1 MDADEACALR
11 FDCDLLADPASRFAA
26 IGLGSGLQGAA
37 RSSAATCGVEDM
49 KDTATAAVLRKP
61 GFLGSIAH
69 RVRIW
74 WVAASVGF
82 FWITFNYVYLPQ
94 SLNFAANEWAQSIG
108 IDLHTEG
115 WSVNW
120 IEQKISASG
129 LTIRVPGEIEP
140 IVEVPELAL
149 EFSLLRL
156 MDGWRGAIY
165 QLSLHRPVFR
175 LYKPLGGEWNLFGVL
190 DSRRIAALIGDGQP
204 PDASVGGAQMVPV
217 GNPVSFSAHSL
228 VQAVV
233 RLDWVLIDGLT
244 VHWREEM
251 PGDSDGTTTLTRF
264 ADIRLQDGQLRARDV
279 HWPVTDAGRIQSFE
293 FEANVGAGRVRVSSA
308 GNLTSWRPPT
318 PGEPEWRLQPLVW
331 DPTLRG
337 RLTLQQFSAETVSRL
352 MPSPELI
359 AASGV
364 MNGSVDFEVFDR
376 SFLRVRAPDLQ
387 LEGVEYVQLDTQQRY
402 AAGTTAN
409 SSFEGN
415 LRDARFRPAAL
426 YAATVTESS
435 LQDQPDDVRVSAVQQ
450 TMQLEEG
457 VSERSRNELQQQRPP
472 AVRALVS
479 GLAGE
484 VVANQLADELGTQGA
499 RAAGAVA
506 EGLIDAAPANGEE
519 GGTEGQPNVLKRVGS
534 KIGTTTR
541 SVWRK
546 ITGKGED

>member
-1 MDADEACALR
+1 
-11 FDCDLLADPASRFAA
+11 
-26 IGLGSGLQGAA
+26 
-37 RSSAATCGVEDM
+37 M
-49 KDTATAAVLRKP
+49 KDTAAAAVPHKP
-61 GFLGSIAH
+61 GLLGSMFH
-69 RVRIW
+69 RVRAW
-74 WVAASVGF
+74 WIAVSLGF
-82 FWITFNYVYLPQ
+82 FWIAFNYVYLPQ

-129 LTIRVPGEIEP
+129 LTVRVPGEIEP
-140 IVEVPELAL
+140 IIEVPELAL
-149 EFSLLRL
+149 DFSLLRL
-156 MDGWRGAIY
+156 VDGWRGAIY

-190 DSRRIAALIGDGQP
+190 DSHRIAALIG
-204 PDASVGGAQMVPV
+204 GAQPAGSNGAFQQPV
-217 GNPVSFSAHSL
+217 ALSDAVSSPAQA
-228 VQAVV
+228 VEQAVV

-251 PGDSDGTTTLTRF
+251 PGDSDGTTVLTRF

-279 HWPVTDAGRIQSFE
+279 HWPVADAGRIQSYE

-308 GNLTSWRPPT
+308 GNLTSWRPPA
-318 PGEPEWRLQPLVW
+318 PNEPEWQLQPLVW

-352 MPSPELI
+352 VPSPELV

-364 MNGSVDFEVFDR
+364 INGSVDFEVFDR

-387 LEGVEYVQLDTQQRY
+387 LEGVEYVDVDSRQRY
-402 AAGTTAN
+402 AAGATAN

-435 LQDQPDDVRVSAVQQ
+435 LQDQPDAVRVSAVQQ
-450 TMQLEEG
+450 TMQLEGG
-457 VSERSRNELQQQRPP
+457 VTENSRNELQQNRPP

-484 VVANQLADELGTQGA
+484 VVAKQLADELGVQGA
-499 RAAGAVA
+499 RAAGDVA
-506 EGLIDAAPANGEE
+506 EGLIDAAPTNAQE
-519 GGTEGQPNVLKRVGS
+519 GATAGQENVLKRVGN
-534 KIGTTTR
+534 KIGNTTR

-546 ITGKGED
+546 ITGKGAD

>member
-1 MDADEACALR
+1 M
-11 FDCDLLADPASRFAA
+11 
-26 IGLGSGLQGAA
+26 
-37 RSSAATCGVEDM
+37 T
-49 KDTATAAVLRKP
+49 DTATAAVLRKP
-61 GFLGSIAH
+61 GFLGSIVH

-74 WVAASVGF
+74 WIAASVGF
-82 FWITFNYVYLPQ
+82 FWIAFNYVYLPQ

-129 LTIRVPGEIEP
+129 LTVRVPGDIEP
-140 IVEVPELAL
+140 IIEVPELAL
-149 EFSLLRL
+149 DFALLRL

-204 PDASVGGAQMVPV
+204 PDASGGGPLMVPV
-217 GNPVSFSAHSL
+217 GNPVSSSAHNL
-228 VQAVV
+228 TQAVV

-279 HWPVTDAGRIQSFE
+279 HWPVTEAGRIQSFE

-387 LEGVEYVQLDTQQRY
+387 LEGVEYVQLDTQQRF
-402 AAGTTAN
+402 AAGTRAN

-457 VSERSRNELQQQRPP
+457 VSESSRNELQQQRPP

-484 VVANQLADELGTQGA
+484 VVANQLADELGTEGA

-506 EGLIDAAPANGEE
+506 EGLIDASPASAGE
-519 GGTEGQPNVLKRVGS
+519 TTADDQPNVLKRVGT

-541 SVWRK
+541 NVWRK
-546 ITGKGED
+546 ITGKGEE